1 MLCENPPP
9 PLRGS
14 PSRALPP
21 PLGPPAPADR
31 LSAPWDSGRLRI
43 KEAAGPYEAERES
56 SMPLACCLPKNA
68 GTWGLQ
74 HFPARQRGRGL
85 GEAGP
90 SAGRAAAA
98 SVLGDRGVSLL
109 EKGRPSA
116 GTEVRRG
123 GLTLRA
129 DLDVWGPEA
138 PKPGDLGWDILAG
151 QACNCVLLRR
161 CWMASDRR
169 QAFLSPL
176 LPLGRLHAFRQGAE
190 GSPGGGSR
198 VLRLWPPGCQE
209 EACSALSSPPGP
221 APSRWLGIPVSCP
234 HPEEISLGPQKSPL
248 NGESQTQAL
257 QFLASFPAEVA

>member
-190 GSPGGGSR
+190 GSPVGVPGFSGCGPG
-198 VLRLWPPGCQE
+198 WPGRG
-209 EACSALSSPPGP
+209 L
-221 APSRWLGIPVSCP
+221 
-234 HPEEISLGPQKSPL
+234 LGPFFSSRPRPL
-248 NGESQTQAL
+248 PLAWNSCFLPSSRGDLPGAPKEPPERESQTQAL

>member
-123 GLTLRA
+123 GLTQGLTLTFGGQRLPSLGTWGGTFWPAKLATVCSFGDAGWLQTDDKPFSLRFFHS
-129 DLDVWGPEA
+129 DVCMP
-138 PKPGDLGWDILAG
+138 
-151 QACNCVLLRR
+151 
-161 CWMASDRR
+161 SDRAQR
-169 QAFLSPL
+169 VAQVGVPG
-176 LPLGRLHAFRQGAE
+176 P
-190 GSPGGGSR
+190 GSRAVAGGGR
-198 VLRLWPPGCQE
+198 E
-209 EACSALSSPPGP
+209 EACWALSSPPSP
-221 APSRWLGIPVSCP
+221 APSRRLGIPVSCP
-234 HPEEISLGPQKSPL
+234 HPAEISLGPQKSP
-248 NGESQTQAL
+248 
-257 QFLASFPAEVA
+257 